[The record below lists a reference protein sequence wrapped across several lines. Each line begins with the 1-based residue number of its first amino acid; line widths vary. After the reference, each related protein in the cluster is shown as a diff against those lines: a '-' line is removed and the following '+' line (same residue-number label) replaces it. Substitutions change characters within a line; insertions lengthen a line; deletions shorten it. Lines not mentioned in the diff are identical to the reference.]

1 MDKADLLEKLLS
13 SLFEEPLFAL
23 LSLIGQQEKAQHVS
37 YLDEALVEKRL

>member
-23 LSLIGQQEKAQHVS
+23 LSLIWQQEKAQHVS
-37 YLDEALVEKRL
+37 DLDKALVEKRL